1 MLSLPEQG
9 PGVWE
14 DEISHT
20 KHCCEKARSKLK
32 QAIKK
37 IKGKTLAVF
46 LHCCLAIAMTQA
58 KLSQNPLTHNH
69 RQTLHTQVTGT
80 ALPRSAARPAQPLQ
94 TQQGEASPGTARQ
107 GCQAPRPCL
116 SCSVPSTKPQAH
128 LQQELWGC
136 RHTAPQTQHVP
147 GAGSA
152 GLSAR
157 GSSSELI
164 CASTRN
170 AQNEKNVVP
179 SSIGIP
185 SPDINTTRD
194 IPSRF
199 CCRECLREAAKLQS
213 HTVATVRALLLLF
226 LRAPARVLC
235 SQPPLYHCL

>member
-1 MLSLPEQG
+1 MAQGGWGNKQDRQQISLQNGSITSTVPGCCLQLLPPVMLSLPEQG

-14 DEISHT
+14 DGISHT
-20 KHCCEKARSKLK
+20 KHCYEKARSKLK

-128 LQQELWGC
+128 LQQELWGLQTHSPPNPARPRC
-136 RHTAPQTQHVP
+136 RQCGPECQ
-147 GAGSA
+147 
-152 GLSAR
+152 GLLLRAD
-157 GSSSELI
+157 L
-164 CASTRN
+164 CL
-170 AQNEKNVVP
+170 NEK
-179 SSIGIP
+179 
-185 SPDINTTRD
+185 
-194 IPSRF
+194 
-199 CCRECLREAAKLQS
+199 
-213 HTVATVRALLLLF
+213 
-226 LRAPARVLC
+226 C
-235 SQPPLYHCL
+235 SE

>member
-9 PGVWE
+9 PRLWE
-14 DEISHT
+14 DGISHT
-20 KHCCEKARSKLK
+20 KHCYEKARSKLK

-107 GCQAPRPCL
+107 GCQAPRSCL

-136 RHTAPQTQHVP
+136 RLTAPQTQHVP

-185 SPDINTTRD
+185 SPDINTTKDTSPPDFAAESVYVRLQN
-194 IPSRF
+194 SRVT
-199 CCRECLREAAKLQS
+199 RLLQS
-213 HTVATVRALLLLF
+213 EHF
-226 LRAPARVLC
+226 C
-235 SQPPLYHCL
+235 SFS